1 MEFWDNY
8 LIYNSGEVYSIN
20 KKKFIKPRFD
30 KDGYKRV
37 DLTNKEKV
45 RKTFFI
51 HQLVA
56 IVYKDFT
63 PSVNLVIDHID
74 ENRTNNFLHNL
85 QIITRQQNS
94 RKIKYNNKKNGLPK
108 GVSCN
113 KNKTKFYA
121 NISIGGSKCYLGCA
135 DTVIEA
141 HDIYMK
147 KYTELMIGV
156 LNP

>member
-1 MEFWDNY
+1 M
-8 LIYNSGEVYSIN
+8 LIGPVAHGKLCCGFGLENTCDEPPLCLVL
-20 KKKFIKPRFD
+20 RL
-30 KDGYKRV
+30 V
-37 DLTNKEKV
+37 LLDLLPPLLDLDLNFLHGLHLHLH
-45 RKTFFI
+45 FFNCFL
-51 HQLVA
+51 HFFLQVLE
-56 IVYKDFT
+56 
-63 PSVNLVIDHID
+63 H
-74 ENRTNNFLHNL
+74 NFLHNL

-121 NISIGGSKCYLGCA
+121 NIIIGGTKCYLGCA
-135 DTVIEA
+135 DNVIDA